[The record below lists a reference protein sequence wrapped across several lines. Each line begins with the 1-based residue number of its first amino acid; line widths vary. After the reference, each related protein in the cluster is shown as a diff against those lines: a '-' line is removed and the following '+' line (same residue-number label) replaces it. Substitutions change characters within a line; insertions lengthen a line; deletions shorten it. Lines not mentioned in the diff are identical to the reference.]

1 VISRALSARP
11 ILGLLLPLLMLLA
24 LAPVTRPVEGS
35 GDTFQ
40 FWYAGHLVASG
51 HSPYD
56 QRAWHDASADYGA
69 IAANVARNCGNA
81 EDPFCVW
88 AYPPP
93 TAWLFAPFGALPPGF
108 GLPLLNAFVVLSALA
123 GIAAAVVVFGPADP
137 LARTAL
143 LTVIVLSH
151 PFAIDV
157 RAGHFVGLL
166 LIGVSLVAHGIR
178 RAASLPIVAGAL
190 LLVLKP
196 HVVLAVG
203 LSTVVLLV
211 RDRTWRAL
219 GAAAA
224 AIALVVALSLAIS
237 PEAIGAIIGRSGSKA
252 GIAWA
257 TTWALPLP
265 LAAAVLALAAAAS
278 VLALRAL
285 RSPAAAIAI
294 AAALS
299 LTIAPYAQPYD
310 ALLVVPALALLW
322 TVVPDRRGLIGV
334 ASGAFALGTWAA
346 VFAGQLSPPLESAY
360 AVVPAA
366 ELALLAVAARRS

>member
-1 VISRALSARP
+1 VSARALRARP
-11 ILGLLLPLLMLLA
+11 VLGLVLPLLALLA
-24 LAPVTRPVEGS
+24 LAPLVRPVEGS

-40 FWYAGHLVASG
+40 FWYAGRLVASG
-51 HSPYD
+51 RSPYD
-56 QRAWHDASADYGA
+56 QRAWHDASADYGP
-69 IAANVARNCGNA
+69 IAANVAKNCAN
-81 EDPFCVW
+81 EDDPFCVW

-93 TAWLFAPFGALPPGF
+93 TAWLFAPFGALPPGV
-108 GLPLLNAFVVLSALA
+108 GLPLLNAFVVVSALA
-123 GIAAAVVVFGPADP
+123 GIAVSVVVFGPADP
-137 LARTAL
+137 LARAAL
-143 LTVIVLSH
+143 LTLIVLSH

-157 RAGHFVGLL
+157 RAGHFVGVL

-203 LSTVVLLV
+203 LSTIVLLV
-211 RDRTWRAL
+211 RDRAWRAL

-224 AIALVVALSLAIS
+224 AIAVVVALSLAIS
-237 PEAIGAIIGRSGSKA
+237 PEAIGAIVGRSGSKA

-265 LAAAVLALAAAAS
+265 LAAALLALAAAAS

-294 AAALS
+294 AAAFS
-299 LTIAPYAQPYD
+299 LAIAPYAQPYD

-322 TVVPDRRGLIGV
+322 AIAPDRRGVIGV
-334 ASGAFALGTWAA
+334 ATGVFAFGTWVA
-346 VFAGQLSPPLESAY
+346 VFAGQLSTPFESAY

-366 ELALLAVAARRS
+366 ELALLAVAARRT